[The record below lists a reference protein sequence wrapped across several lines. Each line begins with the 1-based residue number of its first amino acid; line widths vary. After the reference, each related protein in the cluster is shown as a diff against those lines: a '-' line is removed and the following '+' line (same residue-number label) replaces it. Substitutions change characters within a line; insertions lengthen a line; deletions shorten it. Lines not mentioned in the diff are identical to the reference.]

1 MHVCIW
7 VLMYIS
13 DAWIIYMAYSHFA
26 CVYSLNLVYSI
37 HNIDYIYIYI
47 HSGPKKNLGCH
58 CHSILSRH
66 QRRSALARCFHGIYS
81 PRGSCRRTWT
91 TAVWSSSALQWGNL
105 QWSPFGLLGKM
116 LGEYLLNIGDPESKD
131 PKRCGKWGKPIG
143 KWSTNGWFFTSIFSY
158 RRKNMEKHDETSDV
172 KLTFIIIILFD
183 SNMIN
188 R

>member
-13 DAWIIYMAYSHFA
+13 DAWIIYMAYIHFA

-37 HNIDYIYIYI
+37 HNIDYIYI
-47 HSGPKKNLGCH
+47 HTFWSEKNLGCH

-81 PRGSCRRTWT
+81 LRGSCRRTWT

-105 QWSPFGLLGKM
+105 QWSPFGLLGENAWWIP
-116 LGEYLLNIGDPESKD
+116 GEYWWPWIERSEKMW
-131 PKRCGKWGKPIG
+131 KMGKTDRKMIHKWLVLHIYLQLQEQKHGKT
-143 KWSTNGWFFTSIFSY
+143 WWDQWCQTHVY
-158 RRKNMEKHDETSDV
+158 HYY
-172 KLTFIIIILFD
+172 IIWL
-183 SNMIN
+183 
-188 R
+188 